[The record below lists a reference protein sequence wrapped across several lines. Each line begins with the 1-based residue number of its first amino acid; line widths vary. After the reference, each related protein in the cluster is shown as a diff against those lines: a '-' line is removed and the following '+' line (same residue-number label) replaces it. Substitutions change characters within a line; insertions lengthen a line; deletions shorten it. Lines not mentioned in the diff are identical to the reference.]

1 MAKVKK
7 KLNKFKIMITA
18 NADKDMEK
26 PDYSYIANGN
36 VNLTATLE
44 KNMDVTKCPSSG

>member
-1 MAKVKK
+1 
-7 KLNKFKIMITA
+7 MITA
-18 NADKDMEK
+18 NAGEDMEK

-44 KNMDVTKCPSSG
+44 KNINATKCPSSG